1 MAAFTISA
9 EAAGKAIQYSSEAV
23 EKLSSN
29 MRLLD
34 TNVNSNFQG
43 LQDPSIKKYLELSEQ
58 MQEMLR
64 QVGDKMTQVEDY
76 CKKVIAW
83 IQDYTET

>member
-43 LQDPSIKKYLELSEQ
+43 LQDPSIKTN
-58 MQEMLR
+58 
-64 QVGDKMTQVEDY
+64 QVK
-76 CKKVIAW
+76 
-83 IQDYTET
+83 